1 MVAIPAVLL
10 YGVAKGGFAGPL
22 AILGVPLMAL
32 VISPIQA
39 AAILLPILCI
49 QDVISIYSYRK
60 KFHLL
65 NLKILV
71 PAAFMGILAGF
82 LWFSFLSENHIR
94 ILLGCLALI
103 FVMDFLRTGKS
114 AKKTDVSI
122 KKGSFWGVV
131 SGFTS
136 FGIHAGGLPLS
147 MYLVPQKLDH
157 RVYVGTSA
165 IFFGIVNFIKLFP
178 YYYLEQLDLNNL
190 TTSLILIPF
199 APIGFFIGFHLTSK
213 LDSESFYK
221 ITYSCLMVLGFKLLY
236 DGVQGI

>member
-1 MVAIPAVLL
+1 MHIFSLNYFFFSKASKTTTVSL
-10 YGVAKGGFAGPL
+10 AKG
-22 AILGVPLMAL
+22 
-32 VISPIQA
+32 
-39 AAILLPILCI
+39 
-49 QDVISIYSYRK
+49 SI
-60 KFHLL
+60 
-65 NLKILV
+65 
-71 PAAFMGILAGF
+71 
-82 LWFSFLSENHIR
+82 
-94 ILLGCLALI
+94 
-103 FVMDFLRTGKS
+103 
-114 AKKTDVSI
+114 
-122 KKGSFWGVV
+122 WGTI

-165 IFFGIVNFIKLFP
+165 IFFGIVNFIKLVP

-190 TTSLILIPF
+190 TTSLVLIPF